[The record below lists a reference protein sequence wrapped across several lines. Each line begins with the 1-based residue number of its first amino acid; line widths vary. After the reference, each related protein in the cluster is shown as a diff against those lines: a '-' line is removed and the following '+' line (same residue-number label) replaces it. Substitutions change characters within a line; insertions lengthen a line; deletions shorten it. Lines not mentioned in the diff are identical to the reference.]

1 MLSDSGRTFVR
12 KIIKLPFQVTGI
24 IVALFCLFQ
33 TPLWAKIYKWKD
45 DQGKLHF
52 TDDRAKIPQKY
63 REKVQKFKGVTEP
76 RPKVEEPEQEDEP
89 KEEEGEEPSAAVKP
103 PPEEEPKSPPP
114 PPLAEE
120 EKAAM
125 TAVYKP
131 LIMLW
136 NKHVLLL
143 MGGDPD
149 EKNLKRYVG
158 VAQSSAVDKKAIK
171 KTIGK
176 TEHPLL
182 LEIKS
187 FMKKS
192 GKKDARLKE
201 DNPGLITHVKFYK
214 KRLMKEIPIENGF
227 IKQLH
232 QQLEIKAPSPLI
244 TLEEA
249 LKAAAEK
256 KARRNK
262 SKQKRKNSQNSS
274 NSSGSSQ
281 F

>member
-1 MLSDSGRTFVR
+1 MR
-12 KIIKLPFQVTGI
+12 KFIKLPFQVTGI
-24 IVALFCLFQ
+24 IVALLWLFQ

-45 DQGKLHF
+45 DQGKMHF
-52 TDDRAKIPQKY
+52 TDDQGKIPLKY

-76 RPKVEEPEQEDEP
+76 KEEEPEEEP
-89 KEEEGEEPSAAVKP
+89 KEEPSAEVKP
-103 PPEEEPKSPPP
+103 PPEEKPKPAGP
-114 PPLAEE
+114 PPLTEE
-120 EKAAM
+120 ERAAM
-125 TAVYKP
+125 TAVYQP

-149 EKNLKRYVG
+149 DKNLKRYVG

-176 TEHPLL
+176 VEHPLL
-182 LEIKS
+182 VEIKS

-201 DNPGLITHVKFYK
+201 DNPGLMTHVKFYK

-227 IKQLH
+227 IKKLH
-232 QQLEIKAPSPLI
+232 QLLELKAPSPLI
-244 TLEEA
+244 SLEEA

-262 SKQKRKNSQNSS
+262 SKQ
-274 NSSGSSQ
+274 
-281 F
+281 

>member
-1 MLSDSGRTFVR
+1 MR
-12 KIIKLPFQVTGI
+12 KFIKLPFQVTGI
-24 IVALFCLFQ
+24 IVALLWLFQ

-52 TDDRAKIPQKY
+52 TDDRAKIPLKY

-76 RPKVEEPEQEDEP
+76 KEEEPEEEP
-89 KEEEGEEPSAAVKP
+89 KEEPSAAVKP
-103 PPEEEPKSPPP
+103 PPEEEPKPAGP
-114 PPLAEE
+114 PPLTEE
-120 EKAAM
+120 ERAAM
-125 TAVYKP
+125 TAVYQP

-136 NKHVLLL
+136 NKHIKLL
-143 MGGDPD
+143 MRVDPD
-149 EKNLKRYVG
+149 DKNLNQYVG

-171 KTIGK
+171 KTIGN
-176 TEHPLL
+176 TDHPLL
-182 LEIKS
+182 VEIKS

-201 DNPGLITHVKFYK
+201 DNPGLMTHVKFYK

-232 QQLEIKAPSPLI
+232 QQLELKAPSPLI

-262 SKQKRKNSQNSS
+262 SKQ
-274 NSSGSSQ
+274 
-281 F
+281 

>member
-1 MLSDSGRTFVR
+1 MR

-24 IVALFCLFQ
+24 IVALLCLFQ

-76 RPKVEEPEQEDEP
+76 KEEEPEPEEKP
-89 KEEEGEEPSAAVKP
+89 KEEPSAAIKP
-103 PPEEEPKSPPP
+103 PPEEEPKPAGP
-114 PPLAEE
+114 PPLTEE
-120 EKAAM
+120 ERAAM
-125 TAVYKP
+125 TAVYQP

-143 MGGDPD
+143 MEGEPY
-149 EKNLKRYVG
+149 EKHLKRYVG

-171 KTIGK
+171 KTIGN
-176 TEHPLL
+176 TDHPLL
-182 LEIKS
+182 VEIKS

-201 DNPGLITHVKFYK
+201 DNPGLMTHVKFYK

-232 QQLEIKAPSPLI
+232 QQLELKAPSPLI

-262 SKQKRKNSQNSS
+262 SKQ
-274 NSSGSSQ
+274 
-281 F
+281 

>member
-12 KIIKLPFQVTGI
+12 KFIKLPFQVTGI
-24 IVALFCLFQ
+24 IVALLWLFQ

-45 DQGKLHF
+45 DQGKMHF

-76 RPKVEEPEQEDEP
+76 KPKVEEEPEPEEEP
-89 KEEEGEEPSAAVKP
+89 KEEPSAEVKP
-103 PPEEEPKSPPP
+103 PPEEKPKPAGP
-114 PPLAEE
+114 PPLTEE
-120 EKAAM
+120 ERAAM

-131 LIMLW
+131 LIKIW

-149 EKNLKRYVG
+149 EKNLKQYVG
-158 VAQSSAVDKKAIK
+158 VAQSSSVDKKAIK

-182 LEIKS
+182 VEIKS

-192 GKKDARLKE
+192 GRKDARLKE
-201 DNPGLITHVKFYK
+201 DNPGLMTHVKFYK

-227 IKQLH
+227 IKKLH
-232 QQLEIKAPSPLI
+232 QQLALKKPSPLI
-244 TLEEA
+244 SLEEA
-249 LKAAAEK
+249 LKVAAEK
-256 KARRNK
+256 RARSK
-262 SKQKRKNSQNSS
+262 SGQKSNSS
-274 NSSGSSQ
+274 QSSSGSSQ